1 MSDDRVAE
9 IASAVRL
16 AIIGVF
22 SAVTGLAVPSIFGP
36 RAVAFGSLLV
46 VVGFLLGAV
55 AYLELPGES
64 SEQ

>member
-16 AIIGVF
+16 AIVGVF
-22 SAVTGLAVPSIFGP
+22 SAVTGLVVPSIFGSH
-36 RAVAFGSLLV
+36 AIGFASLLV

-55 AYLELPGES
+55 AYLELPSES
-64 SEQ
+64 